1 MVTLH
6 QSNESHM
13 KLEWHIST
21 VGGREKTNKQKNWQP
36 RILYPKNLSFIHERE
51 IKALPDKQN

>member
-21 VGGREKTNKQKNWQP
+21 VGGREKTNKQTKKLATKNFVSKEF
-36 RILYPKNLSFIHERE
+36 ILHT
-51 IKALPDKQN
+51 